1 MNTQLRPPIDKLL
14 RGVSTGHVET
24 VRDAWRTLLLDPVAS
39 TEAAR
44 SKLTGASWAENP
56 RGPLGQYLGVLLSL
70 LDELDPAAFR
80 AEIERLQ
87 RAKLHPMHRK
97 TIEMMARRAF
107 DAPATHVQGAVPVF
121 IAPDI
126 AQHDL
131 VLANIEKWS
140 LSKGLSLN
148 GVTRIDVIARRA
160 HMDYL
165 GLYNLFF
172 SGIILTWPADRPR
185 GLRLW
190 YQRLRAEFTFY
201 HEVGHHV
208 SGHVEGGSVAE
219 QEDEAD
225 AYASRMMYAAH
236 PALLGTA
243 RTMLMPFKP
252 LIKPLVAR
260 AEARHGR

>member
-24 VRDAWRTLLLDPVAS
+24 VRDAWRLLLLDPVAS

-44 SKLTGASWAENP
+44 SKLAGASWAENP

-80 AEIERLQ
+80 TEVERLQ
-87 RAKLHPMHRK
+87 RAKLHPMHHK
-97 TIEMMARRAF
+97 TVEMMARRAF
-107 DAPATHVQGAVPVF
+107 DAPATFVRESVPVF
-121 IAPDI
+121 VAPDI
-126 AQHDL
+126 AQQD
-131 VLANIEKWS
+131 VVVANIEKWS
-140 LSKGLSLN
+140 QTNGLSLN
-148 GVTRIDVIARRA
+148 GVTRIDVIARQTD
-160 HMDYL
+160 MDYL
-165 GLYNLFF
+165 GRYNLFF

-185 GLRLW
+185 RLRLL

-225 AYASRMMYAAH
+225 AYASRMMYRAH
-236 PALLGTA
+236 PILLGTA
-243 RTMLMPFKP
+243 RAALLPFKP
-252 LIKPLVAR
+252 LIKTLVAR
-260 AEARHGR
+260 AEARNGG